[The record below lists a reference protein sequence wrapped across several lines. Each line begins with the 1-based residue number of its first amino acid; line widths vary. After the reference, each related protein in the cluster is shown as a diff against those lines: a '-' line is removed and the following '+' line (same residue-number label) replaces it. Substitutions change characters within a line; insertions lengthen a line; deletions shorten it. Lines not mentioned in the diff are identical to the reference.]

1 MNESKLFLEVGMSE
15 NDSKTLAGG
24 CPAAA
29 LLGADQL
36 YLVSGDTVSGDKCP
50 VNASHLHD
58 MMMT

>member
-29 LLGADQL
+29 LLPADQL
-36 YLVSGDTVSGDKCP
+36 YLVSGDTVSGDKCLTF
-50 VNASHLHD
+50 A
-58 MMMT
+58 